1 MPSTALFDFYE
12 TLNIQKDA
20 TPEEIK
26 SAYRRLALIH
36 HPDKDR
42 ENPEATEKFQRVSSP
57 TSSLFL
63 WRLMAKASHN
73 DPY

>member
-1 MPSTALFDFYE
+1 MPSTATFDFYE
-12 TLNIQKDA
+12 ALNIQKDA

-26 SAYRRLALIH
+26 FAYRRLALIH

-57 TSSLFL
+57 TSSLFH
-63 WRLMAKASHN
+63 WHLMARNSHN
-73 DPY
+73 DTY

>member
-12 TLNIQKDA
+12 TLDIQKDA

-26 SAYRRLALIH
+26 AAYRKLALIH

-42 ENPEATEKFQRVSSP
+42 ENPEATAKFQRVSSSYELTLP
-57 TSSLFL
+57 SGTS
-63 WRLMAKASHN
+63 
-73 DPY
+73 